1 LAIVFT
7 VKEREERERK
17 KKEGRGGER
26 RPRGEE
32 GNLEEESEVV
42 SHSSAPDTQTT
53 NYIEN

>member
-1 LAIVFT
+1 MFT

>member
-1 LAIVFT
+1 MFT

-17 KKEGRGGER
+17 KEEGRGERER